1 MTSALRTATIA
12 TSVPALEASQL
23 FRFYLAGDD
32 ETLALRGVSLRVW
45 SGEMVAITG
54 PSGSGKS
61 TLLACLAGLEE
72 PDGGWVRIGG
82 ETMSRRPERE
92 RSALRARDL
101 GMLFQSGELIE
112 HLVRQP
118 EFVEQIAGSCTVR
131 APSETQGERDV
142 LGPWCAV
149 GR

>member
-32 ETLALRGVSLRVW
+32 ETLALRGVSLRIW

-54 PSGSGKS
+54 PWGSGKS
-61 TLLACLAGLEE
+61 TLLACLAGVDE
-72 PDGGWVRIGG
+72 PDSGWVRIGG

-101 GMLFQSGELIE
+101 GNVVPVRRTDRTSGSTAR
-112 HLVRQP
+112 VRRADRR
-118 EFVEQIAGSCTVR
+118 FVHC
-131 APSETQGERDV
+131 QGAQRDV
-142 LGPWCAV
+142 
-149 GR
+149 GRA